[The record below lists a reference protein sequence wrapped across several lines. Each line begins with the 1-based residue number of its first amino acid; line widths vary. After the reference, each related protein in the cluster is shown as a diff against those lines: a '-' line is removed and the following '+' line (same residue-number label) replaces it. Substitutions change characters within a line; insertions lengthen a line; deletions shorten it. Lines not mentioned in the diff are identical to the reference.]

1 MIFVLQKL
9 GNKTFCK
16 AVFLPCLIL
25 VADLVFDDVRY
36 RIRVI
41 LRLKRRFSCDKLVDS
56 DSERPQI
63 DSLVIAA
70 SEIDFRGQIEVR
82 PYNSQHVSSSPSE
95 EGLFADAEID
105 QFDLLVLLIV
115 EQVFRFDV
123 PVADIFAVDV
133 LDGQQDF
140 FDDVLELLFVLDG
153 HLFQAGMLEVLHD
166 QVGRTLPFI
175 EIKGLVF
182 YHRRAVK
189 FLIVNE

>member
-1 MIFVLQKL
+1 M
-9 GNKTFCK
+9 
-16 AVFLPCLIL
+16 
-25 VADLVFDDVRY
+25 
-36 RIRVI
+36 
-41 LRLKRRFSCDKLVDS
+41 
-56 DSERPQI
+56 
-63 DSLVIAA
+63 
-70 SEIDFRGQIEVR
+70 
-82 PYNSQHVSSSPSE
+82 
-95 EGLFADAEID
+95 
-105 QFDLLVLLIV
+105 
-115 EQVFRFDV
+115 
-123 PVADIFAVDV
+123 ADIFAVDV